1 MTKAGLVVSAWRL
14 IRPHQWAKNLLVLVP
29 AAFAHQ
35 LGRPETLLRVVL
47 AFLAFNFTAS
57 LGYVV
62 NDILDRERD
71 RLHKRKKN
79 RPIAGGAIS
88 VPVACAIGAVLF
100 LGALA
105 LGAFLGVV
113 VLWSLGGYLVLTTLY
128 SKWLKERVLID
139 VLALASLYTSRIIVG
154 AVAAG
159 VVPSVWLLSLSM
171 FMFFS
176 LALVKRCTEL
186 MLVDAS
192 EKGSGLHGRDM
203 RGRDYALA
211 DADTLRAMGIASST
225 TAVLVL
231 ALYIDT
237 SQAAHQYANPL
248 WLWPTCPILWY
259 WMCRMWIKTTRG
271 QMHDD
276 PIVYSLTDRGS
287 WMSFAAL
294 AFCWAAASLGL
305 APHLG

>member
-1 MTKAGLVVSAWRL
+1 VAKAEFLRSAWRL
-14 IRPHQWAKNLLVLVP
+14 IRPHQWAKNLLVFVP
-29 AAFAHQ
+29 IAFAHQ
-35 LGRPETLLRVVL
+35 LGNPAMLLRALL
-47 AFLAFNFTAS
+47 AFAAFNFTAS

-62 NDILDRERD
+62 DDILDRERD
-71 RLHKRKKN
+71 RLHKKKKT
-79 RPIAGGAIS
+79 RPLASGAIS
-88 VPVACAIGAVLF
+88 VPVAWGIGAVLF

-105 LGAFLGVV
+105 LGVYLGGG
-113 VLWSLGGYLVLTTLY
+113 LLLSLGGYLVLTTVY

-154 AVAAG
+154 AVAIS

-186 MLVDAS
+186 MLIDS
-192 EKGSGLHGRDM
+192 TEKGSGLHGRDL
-203 RGRDYALA
+203 RGRDYALD

-237 SQAAHQYANPL
+237 AQAVHQYANPL

-259 WMCRMWIKTTRG
+259 WLSRMWIKTTRG

-287 WMSFAAL
+287 WISFAAIGL
-294 AFCWAAASLGL
+294 CWAAASMGL

>member
-1 MTKAGLVVSAWRL
+1 MAKARLLYSAWRL
-14 IRPHQWAKNLLVLVP
+14 IRPHQWAKNLLVFVP
-29 AAFAHQ
+29 IAFAHQ
-35 LGRPETLLRVVL
+35 LGNPGILLRAVL
-47 AFLAFNFTAS
+47 AFAAFNFTAS

-62 NDILDRERD
+62 NDMLDRERD
-71 RLHKRKKN
+71 RLHKRKRN
-79 RPIAGGAIS
+79 RPLASGAIS
-88 VPVACAIGAVLF
+88 MPVACAIGATLF

-105 LGAFLGVV
+105 LGAYLGEAL
-113 VLWSLGGYLVLTTLY
+113 LWSLGGYLVLTALY

-154 AVAAG
+154 AVAAS
-159 VVPSVWLLSLSM
+159 VMPSVWLLSLSM

-176 LALVKRCTEL
+176 LALVKRYTEL
-186 MLVDAS
+186 MLIDSAD
-192 EKGSGLHGRDM
+192 KGSGLHGRDL
-203 RGRDYALA
+203 RGRDYALS
-211 DADTLRAMGIASST
+211 DIDTLRAMGIASST

-237 SQAAHQYANPL
+237 TQAVHQYANPL

-259 WMCRMWIKTTRG
+259 WMSRMWIKATRG

-287 WMSFAAL
+287 WVSFAAIAL
-294 AFCWAAASLGL
+294 CWLAASLGL

>member
-1 MTKAGLVVSAWRL
+1 MTRAGLLYSAGRL
-14 IRPHQWAKNLLVLVP
+14 IRPHQWAKNLLVFVP
-29 AAFAHQ
+29 IAFAHQ
-35 LGRPETLLRVVL
+35 LGRPEILLRVVL
-47 AFLAFNFTAS
+47 AFAAFSFTAS

-62 NDILDRERD
+62 NDMLDRERD
-71 RLHKRKKN
+71 RLHKRKRN
-79 RPIAGGAIS
+79 RPLASGAIS
-88 VPVACAIGAVLF
+88 MPMAAAVGAVLF
-100 LGALA
+100 LGAFA
-105 LGAFLGVV
+105 LGAYLGEAL
-113 VLWSLGGYLVLTTLY
+113 LWSLGGYLILTMLY

-154 AVAAG
+154 AVAAS
-159 VVPSVWLLSLSM
+159 VLPSVWLLSLSM

-186 MLVDAS
+186 LLIDSA
-192 EKGSGLHGRDM
+192 EKGSGLHGRDL
-203 RGRDYALA
+203 RGRDYALT
-211 DADTLRAMGIASST
+211 DFDTLRAMGIASST

-237 SQAAHQYANPL
+237 AQAVHQYANPL

-259 WMCRMWIKTTRG
+259 WMARMWIKTTRG

-276 PIVYSLTDRGS
+276 PIVYSLADRGS
-287 WMSFAAL
+287 WISFAAIAL
-294 AFCWAAASLGL
+294 CWLAASLGL

>member
-1 MTKAGLVVSAWRL
+1 
-14 IRPHQWAKNLLVLVP
+14 
-29 AAFAHQ
+29 
-35 LGRPETLLRVVL
+35 VVL